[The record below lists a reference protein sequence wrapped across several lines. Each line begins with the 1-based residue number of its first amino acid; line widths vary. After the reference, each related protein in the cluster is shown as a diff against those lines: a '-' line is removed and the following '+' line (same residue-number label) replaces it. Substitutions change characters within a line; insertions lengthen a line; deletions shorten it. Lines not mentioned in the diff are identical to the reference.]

1 MCPAR
6 RLTVFFP
13 PPPREGLT
21 ARNDSDKPWP
31 PAATGVQTRVR
42 TVALVAL
49 GGFAGANARWLLG
62 VFLARLLGAGAAAS
76 LLPTLAAN
84 VTGAFALGVVLTVAA
99 AGRLSSPTQAVLATG
114 FLSSYTTY
122 STFAVE
128 SALAAT
134 PALLAGNVVANYA
147 LGFAGAVAGRV
158 IAERLLDSGQRGE
171 SA

>member
-13 PPPREGLT
+13 PPPRDRLT
-21 ARNDSDKPWP
+21 ARNDSDKPRP
-31 PAATGVQTRVR
+31 VADVGVQTRGR
-42 TVALVAL
+42 TLALVVL
-49 GGFAGANARWLLG
+49 GGFAGANARWLLA
-62 VFLARLLGAGAAAS
+62 VVLARLFGGGAAAS

-84 VTGAFALGVVLTVAA
+84 VTGAFALGAVLAVAA
-99 AGRLSSPTQAVLATG
+99 AGRLSSPMEAVIATG

-134 PALLAGNVVANYA
+134 PALIAGNVLANYA
-147 LGFAGAVAGRV
+147 LGFAGAVVGRV
-158 IAERLLDSGQRGE
+158 VAERVLDAGPGGE